1 MGLLF
6 CIKDFIS
13 LGHPSSSWQSLQ
25 SFPMYPCAT
34 GEEIGCCN
42 RGAIEI
48 GEPNALCCWCFQ
60 NQKNSGGHYSTLLWS
75 TSLENSEWS
84 NSSALSAS
92 TAASAGAVVRLLLQ
106 SKISR
111 FLTCPLLFLLV
122 GQQFLFDLLRLPI
135 VSKSVPCSHHFH
147 RWRGCKWSI

>member
-1 MGLLF
+1 
-6 CIKDFIS
+6 
-13 LGHPSSSWQSLQ
+13 
-25 SFPMYPCAT
+25 MYPCAT

-92 TAASAGAVVRLLLQ
+92 TAASAGAVVKLLLQ

-111 FLTCPLLFLLV
+111 FLTCPLLFPLV
-122 GQQFLFDLLRLPI
+122 GQQFLCDLLRLPI
-135 VSKSVPCSHHFH
+135 VSKSVPCKSEAITVWAIQSLDLVGWALVVC
-147 RWRGCKWSI
+147 RQSKLWSSKLPNI